1 MLDCRRHP
9 ANSEFETLG
18 DAARIFLD
26 GLTLKLRA
34 KGAATPF
41 PANSPKGPASPKAS
55 RSSWEER
62 REAPRFTLAGV
73 KGRRGK
79 SRE

>member
-1 MLDCRRHP
+1 MGFR
-9 ANSEFETLG
+9 TIG
-18 DAARIFLD
+18 DEARMVLD
-26 GLTLKLRA
+26 GLTLKMRA

-41 PANSPKGPASPKAS
+41 PANFPKGSASPKAI
-55 RSSWEER
+55 RPSWEDR